1 LLQKAYFFVSFE
13 KMLFGFNLCYNFW
26 FFVFFCLKL
35 HLNCMIQIK
44 NRLLWSFSLS
54 LGCLLWNFWAK
65 PLQAQESP
73 LSRTNVLKIKV
84 LERGVY
90 KITAQDLQ
98 NAGWNL
104 SQITPQNIA
113 LFGGE
118 NGLLRQEN
126 SYWTAEKLE
135 NSLKEQAIQ
144 IIGGEDGRFEGQD
157 YLLFFAES
165 SDKMSYNTQTKLF
178 EYEKNLYDD
187 HNYYFLVQ
195 KTSPALRI
203 EKATQPQNATT
214 LLTEY
219 DKIWHH
225 ELELVNIL
233 SSGVRLAPGGSGRK
247 WFGERFD
254 FKSSYDFNFAAEN
267 LVLGSPLQL
276 RVRLMALSGS
286 PSNFNI
292 RLNNKNLG
300 EIEVP
305 FLPISTYAPKG
316 VEVEKSYTIWPSE
329 LNNTTILNL
338 NIEYNKTD
346 NLNGFGYLDYI
357 TLQGRVL
364 LQRGENQLIFRNTQT
379 LDLNEATFQI
389 QNLQAQDQIWDV
401 SDPQRPSWI
410 ETSNG
415 NQVSIFTEKKLKEL
429 VVFQNTLTP
438 LEIKAIES
446 QNLIGLSAPNLLI
459 LTHPDFEA
467 QAQRLA
473 DFRRSE
479 SGFEVEVVTVDKVYH
494 EFSSG
499 RQDVSA
505 LRNFIRYLYLKNPT
519 KMQYVLLFG
528 DASFDY
534 KDRIGG
540 NTNFVPTYQA
550 RESLH
555 PILSFCS
562 DDYFAFMDEN
572 EGFWEESYS
581 ADEPDLDLGVGRLP
595 VRSAQMAELVV
606 DKLIHYQSPA
616 TLGDWRKRLTF
627 ISDDGDQNIHAAD
640 TERLTNFVESTYPAF
655 NVQKLHIDAF
665 EQVST
670 SNGKESFAAR
680 EQLERILNAGT
691 LVVNFMG
698 HGSETGWTSERILTL
713 SSISRWQNQ
722 DRLPLFVTATCTFG
736 RYDNPNVVSGGE
748 QLMVGRSTG
757 AIGLVTSTR
766 PVFSNTNYLLAR
778 AFYEAVLEPI
788 AGEMPRLGQVMR
800 KAKNQSLNLANRNFT
815 LLGDPSMR
823 LAYTSEK
830 AVVTKIERN
839 GVAQSLQNAQIA
851 ALSRVRV
858 SGQIEKNGVLSQDF
872 KGTLFVKIFEKPTS
886 LLSKGDESDPFSF
899 LSYEY
904 AIFQGRASVRNGLF
918 SFEFIVPK
926 DIDYKLDWGKI
937 SLYAQHESQNRDALG
952 YQKVLIGGSDQAATP
967 DDNPPTVKL
976 WLQDKNFKSNDIV
989 PSNPLL
995 IADFA
1000 DEQGINI
1007 SGYTIGHDIEAVLEL
1022 NFEDSKRTQTQTF
1035 VLNAYYQAQKDD
1047 FTKGTLNYLLQRL
1060 PAGKHRLSL
1069 TAWDTHN
1076 NFTTESIEFRV
1087 ENAPIVVEL
1096 KKSYPNPFASRL
1108 HFELTQDRAG
1118 DDIELILQVFDM
1130 QGRLVRQVRQTYL
1143 NSNAHLQITWDGKS
1157 EGGTEVRSGA
1167 YICKIIVSS
1176 PAQNAAGQV
1185 IFKAIR
1191 E

>member
-1 LLQKAYFFVSFE
+1 MIRIKNKFTCQYFFS
-13 KMLFGFNLCYNFW
+13 
-26 FFVFFCLKL
+26 
-35 HLNCMIQIK
+35 
-44 NRLLWSFSLS
+44 LL
-54 LGCLLWNFWAK
+54 CLLWGIGTN
-65 PLQAQESP
+65 PLKGQESP
-73 LSRTNVLKIKV
+73 LSGSNVLKIKV

-90 KITAQDLQ
+90 RISAQDLQ

-104 SQITPQNIA
+104 SQITPQNLA
-113 LFGGE
+113 LFGSE
-118 NGLLRQEN
+118 NGMLPQEN
-126 SYWTAEKLE
+126 AFWTLEKLQHT
-135 NSLKEQAIQ
+135 LKEQAIQ
-144 IIGGEDGRFEGQD
+144 VVGGEDGRFEGQD

-203 EKATQPQNATT
+203 EKAAQPQNSGT
-214 LLTEY
+214 LLTQY
-219 DKIWHH
+219 DRIWHH
-225 ELELVNIL
+225 ELELANIL
-233 SSGVRLAPGGSGRK
+233 SSGVRFAPGGSGRK

-254 FKSSYDFNFAAEN
+254 FERSYRLDFEATSLIAE
-267 LVLGSPLQL
+267 SPLHLRL
-276 RVRLMALSGS
+276 RVMALSGS

-292 RLNNKNLG
+292 RLNNKDLG
-300 EIEVP
+300 AIDVP

-316 VEVEKSYTIWPSE
+316 VEVEKSYLIAPAE
-329 LNNTTILNL
+329 LNERELL
-338 NIEYNKTD
+338 RVEIEYNKTD
-346 NLNGFGYLDYI
+346 NLNGFGYLDYL
-357 TLQGRVL
+357 TLQGKCL
-364 LQRGENQLIFRNTQT
+364 LQRGTNQLIFRNTQT
-379 LDLNEATFQI
+379 LNLSEATFQI
-389 QNLQAQDQIWDV
+389 QNLQDQDQIWDI
-401 SDPQRPSWI
+401 SDPQKPIFI
-410 ETSNG
+410 EQRSG
-415 NQVSIFTEKKLKEL
+415 NAVSIFTENKLKEF
-429 VVFQNTLTP
+429 VVFQNPLAP
-438 LEIKAIES
+438 LEIQSVES
-446 QNLIGLSAPNLLI
+446 QNLIGLPTPNFLI
-459 LTHPDFEA
+459 LTHPNFEA

-473 DFRRSE
+473 DFRRAE
-479 SGFEVEVVTVDKVYH
+479 SGLEVQVVRIDQVYH

-499 RQDVSA
+499 RQDVSGI
-505 LRNFIRYLYLKNPT
+505 RNFIRYLYLKNPT

-534 KDRIGG
+534 KDRIGS
-540 NTNFVPTYQA
+540 NTNFIPTYQA

-581 ADEPDLDLGVGRLP
+581 ADEPDLDLGIGRLP
-595 VRSAQMAELVV
+595 VRNAQMAELVV
-606 DKLIHYQSPA
+606 DKLLHYGSMP

-627 ISDDGDQNIHAAD
+627 VSDDGDQNIHSAD

-655 NVQKLHIDAF
+655 NVQKVHVDAF
-665 EQVST
+665 AQVST

-680 EQLERILNAGT
+680 EQLEEILNAGT
-691 LVVNFMG
+691 LLVNFMG

-800 KAKNQSLNLANRNFT
+800 KAKNQSLNLANRNFA
-815 LLGDPSMR
+815 LIGDPSMR

-830 AVVTKIERN
+830 ALVTKIERN
-839 GVAQSLQNAQIA
+839 GVAQNLQNAQIA

-858 SGQIEKNGVLSQDF
+858 SGQIEKNGALSQDF
-872 KGTLFVKIFEKPTS
+872 NGTLFVKVFEKPAS

-899 LSYEY
+899 PSYEY
-904 AIFQGRASVRNGLF
+904 AIFQGQASVRNGLF

-937 SLYAQHESQNRDALG
+937 SLYAQHDSQNRDALG
-952 YQKVLIGGSDQAATP
+952 HQKVLIGGSDEAATP
-967 DDNPPTVKL
+967 DNAPPKVQL
-976 WLQDKNFKSNDIV
+976 WVQNRNFKSGDVV
-989 PSNPLL
+989 PSNTLL
-995 IADFA
+995 LADLE

-1022 NFEDSKRTQTQTF
+1022 NFEQAEKAQTQTF
-1035 VLNAYYQAQKDD
+1035 ILNAYYQTLKDD
-1047 FTKGTLNYLLQRL
+1047 FTKGTLNYALQRL

-1087 ENAPIVVEL
+1087 ENAPIAVDL
-1096 KKSYPNPFASRL
+1096 KKSYPNPFSDRL
-1108 HFELTQDRAG
+1108 HFEITQDRAG
-1118 DDIELILQVFDM
+1118 DDIELILQIFDV
-1130 QGRLVRQVRQTYL
+1130 QGRLVRQIRQTYL
-1143 NSNAHLQITWDGKS
+1143 NSNSQLQITWDGKS

-1176 PAQNAAGQV
+1176 PTQNAAGQA